1 MIIGV
6 ITALI
11 IAIVGITAVSQSS
24 KMSERSFDAVVQEIV
39 TQPDGEVRLI
49 VERTTEIYGDPVN
62 SLGISEDTKLLDADG
77 NEISVNDF
85 KQGSKVAVNLKD
97 PSSKKHRFI
106 IPMFMKSRGFIID
119 YCKILWYSIIRI
131 ELKGELYAGIQIGYT
146 VFICRLLCD
155 ILHLNLKLQF
165 RMTKFIIRC

>member
-1 MIIGV
+1 MKKKKIMIIGV

-77 NEISVNDF
+77 KEISVNDF
-85 KQGSKVAVNLKD
+85 KQGGKVAVNLKD
-97 PSSKKHRFI
+97 SFI
-106 IPMFMKSRGFIID
+106 EETP
-119 YCKILWYSIIRI
+119 
-131 ELKGELYAGIQIGYT
+131 
-146 VFICRLLCD
+146 
-155 ILHLNLKLQF
+155 
-165 RMTKFIIRC
+165 

>member
-1 MIIGV
+1 MKKKKIMIIGV

-77 NEISVNDF
+77 NEISINDF
-85 KQGSKVAVNLKD
+85 QQGSKVTVNLKD
-97 PSSKKHRFI
+97 AFI
-106 IPMFMKSRGFIID
+106 EETPFYYPTVYEIKII
-119 YCKILWYSIIRI
+119 S
-131 ELKGELYAGIQIGYT
+131 
-146 VFICRLLCD
+146 
-155 ILHLNLKLQF
+155 N
-165 RMTKFIIRC
+165 